1 MARKP
6 THEKFK
12 TYQDVFDEQ
21 TLRAVFELGSKG
33 YFQELKS
40 PISIGKESNIFSA
53 VTNDG
58 GYLAVKIYRV
68 NVCDFKR
75 MYSYIRG
82 DPRFKGLNNQKRKV
96 IYAWAQRE
104 YRNLMAARD
113 AGVSAPKPAAVMQNI
128 LLMEFIGKNNEAAK
142 RLRDLPAKNVKK
154 FGKEVIK
161 QMKLMYKADLIHGD
175 LSEFNILNDND
186 KPVLIDLSHGVK
198 LNYPGA
204 LDLLRR
210 DVVNVCNYFNR
221 KGLKLD
227 ANRVFKNITGKKN
240 GISV

>member
-6 THEKFK
+6 TQERFK

-33 YFQELKS
+33 YFQDLKS

-53 VTNDG
+53 VTEDG

-68 NVCDFKR
+68 NVCDFKK
-75 MYSYIRG
+75 MYTYIRG
-82 DPRFKGLNNQKRKV
+82 DPRFKGLNSQKRKV

-104 YRNLMAARD
+104 FRNLMAARD
-113 AGVSAPKPAAVMQNI
+113 AGVSSPKPVAVMQNI
-128 LLMEFIGKNNEAAK
+128 LLMEFIGKNNSAAP
-142 RLRDLPAKNVKK
+142 RLKDKPAKNAKK
-154 FGKEVIK
+154 FGMEVIR
-161 QMKLMYKADLIHGD
+161 QMRLMYKADLIHGD
-175 LSEFNILNDND
+175 LSEFNILNYNE
-186 KPVLIDLSHGVK
+186 KPILIDLSHSVK

-204 LDLLRR
+204 LDLLKR

-221 KGLKLD
+221 KGLKID
-227 ANRVFKNITGKKN
+227 VDKVFKSITGKKD
-240 GISV
+240 GISI

>member
-21 TLRAVFELGSKG
+21 TLRAIFEIGSKG

-53 VTNDG
+53 VTKDG

-68 NVCDFKR
+68 NVCDFKK

-82 DPRFKGLNNQKRKV
+82 DPRFKGLNSQKRKV

-104 YRNLMAARD
+104 FRNLMAARD
-113 AGVSAPKPAAVMQNI
+113 AGVSAPKPIAVMQNI
-128 LLMEFIGKNNEAAK
+128 LIMEFIGENNEAAPK
-142 RLRDLPAKNVKK
+142 LKDKPAKNAKK

-161 QMKLMYKADLIHGD
+161 QMKLLYKNDLVHGD
-175 LSEFNILNDND
+175 LSEFNILNWND
-186 KPVLIDLSHGVK
+186 KPVLIDLSHSVK

-204 LDLLRR
+204 LELLRR

-221 KGLKLD
+221 KGLKID
-227 ANRVFKNITGKKN
+227 ADRVFNEI
-240 GISV
+240 VARR

>member
-6 THEKFK
+6 TREKFK

-21 TLRAVFELGSKG
+21 TLRVVFELGSKG
-33 YFQELKS
+33 YFEDLKS
-40 PISIGKESNIFSA
+40 PVSIGKESNIFSA
-53 VTNDG
+53 VGKDG

-68 NVCDFKR
+68 NVCDFKK
-75 MYSYIRG
+75 MYTYIRG
-82 DPRFKGLNNQKRKV
+82 DPRFKGLNSQKRKV

-104 YRNLMAARD
+104 FRNLMAARD
-113 AGVSAPKPAAVMQNI
+113 AGISAPKPIAVMQNI
-128 LLMEFIGKNNEAAK
+128 LLMEFIGENNDAAPK
-142 RLRDLPAKNVKK
+142 LKDKLPKDIKK

-175 LSEFNILNDND
+175 LSEFNILNYNE
-186 KPVLIDLSHGVK
+186 KPILIDLSHSVK
-198 LNYPGA
+198 SNYPGA

-221 KGLKLD
+221 KGLKID
-227 ANRVFKNITGKKN
+227 ADNIFKEITGKKEL
-240 GISV
+240 